1 MNQESK
7 GMLIGFVGILIF
19 SLTLPIT
26 KIAVQ
31 SFSPYFIAFG
41 RAALAGMVAAIYL
54 IATRSQLPSRSA
66 FIKLVVIAL
75 GVVFGFPVFTT
86 VAMTQGASSHGAVIL
101 GLLPLATTVI
111 GVIRFQERPSL
122 GFWVVSLIGAGLV
135 MTYALIQ
142 GSGRFS
148 YFDGLVAIGGLFACM
163 GYVEGGHLSK
173 KMNPVAVISW
183 ALVISLPI
191 NLAFASYFVR
201 AEYFEAGQ
209 TAWVSFL
216 YLSFFSM
223 YAGFFFWYR
232 GLAMGGNARVSQVLL
247 LQPFCTLV
255 ASSILL
261 TDPLTSINV
270 VFAALVVLTVI
281 IGKKMVVN

>member
-31 SFSPYFIAFG
+31 SFNPYFIAFG
-41 RAALAGMVAAIYL
+41 RATLAGIAAASYL
-54 IATRSQLPSRSA
+54 VLTSASRPSKSE

-86 VAMTQGASSHGAVIL
+86 VAMTHGASSHGAVIL
-101 GLLPLATTVI
+101 GLLPLASTVL
-111 GVIRFQERPSL
+111 GVIRFRERPSL

-135 MTYALIQ
+135 LTYALIQ
-142 GSGRFS
+142 GSGSLS
-148 YFDGLVAIGGLFACM
+148 YFDVLVALGGLCACV
-163 GYVEGGHLSK
+163 GYVEGGQLSK

-183 ALVISLPI
+183 ALVISLPVNFI
-191 NLAFASYFVR
+191 MASYFFKS
-201 AEYFEAGQ
+201 EYVAVNAA
-209 TAWVSFL
+209 TWASFL

-232 GLAMGGNARVSQVLL
+232 GLAMGGNARVSQMLL
-247 LQPFCTLV
+247 LQPFCTLI

-261 TDPLTSINV
+261 TDPLTLVNV
-270 VFAALVVLTVI
+270 LFAVLVVLTVML
-281 IGKKMVVN
+281 GKKMVVR

>member
-31 SFSPYFIAFG
+31 SFNPYFIAFG
-41 RAALAGMVAAIYL
+41 RAALAGIAAASYL
-54 IATRSQLPSRSA
+54 FMTKASLPSQSE
-66 FIKLVVIAL
+66 FIKLIIIAL
-75 GVVFGFPVFTT
+75 GVVFGFPIFTT
-86 VAMTQGASSHGAVIL
+86 VAMTHGASSHGAVIL
-101 GLLPLATTVI
+101 GLLPLAITVI
-111 GVIRFQERPSL
+111 GVIRFGERPSL
-122 GFWVVSLIGAGLV
+122 GFWVVSLIGAVIV
-135 MTYALIQ
+135 MSYALIQ

-148 YFDGLVAIGGLFACM
+148 YFDGLVAMGGLCACM
-163 GYVEGGHLSK
+163 GYVEGGQLSK

-183 ALVISLPI
+183 ALVIALPI
-191 NLAFASYFVR
+191 NLIASGYFFMD
-201 AEYFEAGQ
+201 EYLDASK

-223 YAGFFFWYR
+223 YAGFFFWYK
-232 GLAMGGNARVSQVLL
+232 GLAMGGNARVSQMLL

-261 TDPLTSINV
+261 TDPLTATNLF
-270 VFAALVVLTVI
+270 FAALVVLIVM
-281 IGKKMVVN
+281 IGKKMVIH